1 MKDGILMSKEQL
13 KTYRL
18 ALRVLSGDLKVKDF
32 ALLTGLSERQAY
44 RKLAKIKEM
53 DYVGA
58 LHGNCG
64 NIPHNK
70 KSSEFES
77 KVMNLLKTKYQGFNL
92 THFRE
97 MILYEENIE
106 IKKTTL
112 ERMAKRHGLEKHA
125 RRPNKRLHKPRPRM
139 PQEGMLVQF
148 DGSPHQWFGE
158 ERSTLLLAIDDA
170 TGMILNAEF
179 FEGETSLG
187 AMKVIR
193 EIIEQNGIPEAFY
206 FDQAGIYGKV
216 DRDFTSQI
224 ARALETLNC
233 KVHIASSPQ
242 AKGRVERVFR
252 TLQDRLVSEM
262 KMWGIWD
269 YYGANEFLKGEFIP
283 KFNAQFG
290 VEPQNP
296 TKAYVPNVF
305 TDLDLAFCRKE
316 QRKINCGNVFS
327 YKGYNWIIDEKMSF
341 ENRLVN
347 INTHLD
353 GSQSFDIMGRVV
365 KVQKK
370 QRSYRYLKTG

>member
-1 MKDGILMSKEQL
+1 ML
-13 KTYRL
+13 
-18 ALRVLSGDLKVKDF
+18 
-32 ALLTGLSERQAY
+32 
-44 RKLAKIKEM
+44 
-53 DYVGA
+53 
-58 LHGNCG
+58 
-64 NIPHNK
+64 
-70 KSSEFES
+70 
-77 KVMNLLKTKYQGFNL
+77 
-92 THFRE
+92 
-97 MILYEENIE
+97 LYEEGID

-112 ERMAKRHGLEKHA
+112 ERMAKRHGLEKHS
-125 RRPNKRLHKPRPRM
+125 RRSNKRLHKPRPRM

-187 AMKVIR
+187 AMKVIK
-193 EIIEQNGIPEAFY
+193 EIIDNNGIPEAFY

-224 ARALETLNC
+224 ARALEAVNC
-233 KVHIASSPQ
+233 RLHIASSPQ

-269 YYGANEFLKGEFIP
+269 YYGANQFLKCEFIP

-290 VEPQNP
+290 VQPENP
-296 TKAYVPNVF
+296 LKAYVPNVF
-305 TDLDLAFCRKE
+305 TDLELAFCRKE
-316 QRKINCGNVFS
+316 QRKIACGNVFS
-327 YKGYNWIIDEKMSF
+327 YQGYNCIIDEKLSF

-353 GSQSFDIMGRVV
+353 GTQSFDIMGRVV

-370 QRSYRYLKTG
+370 VRNYRYLKTG